1 MPVANSKFTWAE
13 QIVCVIARELLN
25 DDSIQVGGARHD
37 IPYAAVSLA
46 RQLYVPDMTIF
57 TTSLFWNPELPPLR
71 HSGQLASAFTL
82 MADGKGTGYD
92 IFEST
97 EKGVAKVFFY
107 SGLQIDKYGNI
118 NLHFVGDPK
127 DPIIRGPGV
136 VNPSRGV
143 SAQRFYIYA
152 MRHEKRTLVE
162 KVDFITIAGHIDGPD
177 GRKKAGI
184 KTAGPVLCVTPLS
197 VMDFD
202 EKTKAMRLKSVHQGV
217 TVEQVVENT
226 GFELIIPPNVPT
238 TPPPTD
244 EELELLHAKIDP
256 DGVLRK

>member
-1 MPVANSKFTWAE
+1 MTKADLKFTWAE
-13 QIVCVIARELLN
+13 QIAVVLARELR
-25 DDSIQVGGARHD
+25 DEDTVSVGGARHD

-46 RQLYVPDMTIF
+46 RRLYVPNMTIF

-82 MADGKGTGYD
+82 MADGRGTGYD

-97 EKGVAKVFFY
+97 EKGVTTVFFY
-107 SGLQIDKYGNI
+107 SGLQIDKYGNL

-143 SAQRFYIYA
+143 SAKRFYIYA

-162 KVDFITIAGHIDGPD
+162 KVDFISIAGHIDGPE
-177 GRKKAGI
+177 GRRKAGI
-184 KTAGPVLCVTPLS
+184 KTSGPALCVTPLA
-197 VMDFD
+197 VLDFD
-202 EKTKAMRLKSVHQGV
+202 DTTKAMRLKSVHQGV
-217 TVEQVVENT
+217 SVEQVVENT
-226 GFELIIPPNVPT
+226 GFELIIPPKVPT
-238 TPPPTD
+238 TPQPTE
-244 EELELLHAKIDP
+244 EELELLHSTIDP
-256 DGVLRK
+256 DGVLRR

>member
-1 MPVANSKFTWAE
+1 MPVSNPRFTWAE
-13 QIVCVIARELLN
+13 QIVCVIARDLRN

-46 RQLYVPDMTIF
+46 RLLYVPDMTVF

-92 IFEST
+92 IFESS

-107 SGLQIDKYGNI
+107 SGLQIDKFGNI
-118 NLHFVGDPK
+118 NLHFVGDPR

-143 SAQRFYIYA
+143 SAQRFYIFA

-177 GRKKAGI
+177 GRQKAGI
-184 KTAGPVLCVTPLS
+184 KTAGPVLCITPLS

-202 EKTKAMRLKSVHQGV
+202 PKTRAMRLKSVHQGV

-244 EELELLHAKIDP
+244 EELELLHTSIDP